1 MGYLLCLESKKYSD
15 SISCFKYP
23 RRERRRGR
31 GILSSDPQ
39 KRAFSVTQTCVFYWD
54 VLWQNEID
62 KEFMWLNMVMISTEV
77 SMKR

>member
-1 MGYLLCLESKKYSD
+1 MATYYVLKVESTQIVFHVS
-15 SISCFKYP
+15 SIQEE
-23 RRERRRGR
+23 REEGEG